1 MVCAADFKIVILVKE
16 LENEEVVGEI
26 TKNLD
31 LHPREEDG
39 RPEEN
44 SYIDLVSKD
53 VGVLA
58 LVTHTV
64 DDGSCAL

>member
-39 RPEEN
+39 RPEKN

-53 VGVLA
+53 V
-58 LVTHTV
+58 
-64 DDGSCAL
+64 